1 MLLAASAPPLFTELA
16 ILLVAG
22 TLIAFVSSR
31 LGVVPIVGFLAA
43 GTVIGPSGVG
53 LISDI
58 DLVNQSADIGVM
70 LLLFTLGI
78 EFSLE
83 RVRRLASLFLIGGT
97 VQVGLTTGIVAG
109 VVAAFGVE
117 WRTAVFTG
125 LLVSLS
131 STAIVLKVLAERRAT
146 TSPVGNVSVAL
157 LIFQDLA
164 IVAMVLAVPLLGGQ
178 ITGPADVLIAFAK
191 AAGIVVAVIVV
202 ARTLVPAVLQ
212 YVSRIQSGEVFLLT
226 VLAICFGT
234 AYATSL
240 LDVSIS
246 LGAFLA
252 GLMVSESRVAAR
264 ALGEVM
270 PLQILFSATFFVSIG
285 MLLDVGYLARNLPL
299 VVGLALAVVVVK
311 MLTTTAAA
319 LLVRQPRA
327 VALSGALVLAQIG
340 EFSFVLERAGEE
352 VGLVPAGLADG
363 TDAFIAVTVLLMAF
377 SPFGARWGQS
387 LAARSDADR
396 RARQRAHPHD
406 GDAPQFDPSEHET
419 LVDHAVVNGFGPRA
433 RRIVSALELAHIP
446 YTIVSLDPEAQRWAA
461 STGRRVLVGDVS
473 RHVIAERAGLRD
485 ARIALAVDSPPSAV
499 EQFARIAREHNPD
512 IAVLAWAA
520 DPADAADLE
529 RDGLV
534 DHVVAERQAAHDALI
549 AHALGH
555 FELPEP
561 DTEAVTH
568 AVLHTELGPDSTA
581 DDGIDDGDD
590 AYRHEDDG
598 ADPGKSRT

>member
-1 MLLAASAPPLFTELA
+1 VLLAASAPPLFTELA

-22 TLIAFVSSR
+22 TLIAFVSTR

-43 GTVIGPSGVG
+43 GTIIGPSGTG

-83 RVRRLASLFLIGGT
+83 RVRRLASLFLVGGA

-164 IVAMVLAVPLLGGQ
+164 IVAMVLAVPLLGGE
-178 ITGPADVLIAFAK
+178 ITGPSDVLIAFAK

-202 ARTLVPAVLQ
+202 ARTLVPAVLR
-212 YVSRIQSGEVFLLT
+212 YVSRIQSAEVFLLT

-285 MLLDVGYLARNLPL
+285 MLLDVGYLVRNLPL
-299 VVGLALAVVVVK
+299 VIGLAIAVVVVK
-311 MLTTTAAA
+311 MLATTTAA
-319 LLVRQPRA
+319 LLVRQRRA
-327 VALSGALVLAQIG
+327 VAISGAIVLAQIG
-340 EFSFVLERAGEE
+340 EFSFVLERAGQD

-363 TDAFIAVTVLLMAF
+363 TDAFIAVTVLLMAC
-377 SPFGARWGQS
+377 SPFGARYGES
-387 LAARSDADR
+387 LAARSGADR
-396 RARQRAHPHD
+396 GGSRLHHGATHGAAHAHD
-406 GDAPQFDPSEHET
+406 PGEHEPLT
-419 LVDHAVVNGFGPRA
+419 DHAVVNGFGPRA

-446 YTIVSLDPEAQRWAA
+446 YTVVSLDPEAQRWAA
-461 STGRRVLVGDVS
+461 TTGRSVLVGDVS

-485 ARIALAVDSPPSAV
+485 ARIALSVDSPPSAV

-568 AVLHTELGPDSTA
+568 AVLHSELEPDATR
-581 DDGIDDGDD
+581 DDI
-590 AYRHEDDG
+590 
-598 ADPGKSRT
+598 

>member
-1 MLLAASAPPLFTELA
+1 M
-16 ILLVAG
+16 LVAG
-22 TLIAFVSSR
+22 TLIAFVSAR
-31 LGVVPIVGFLAA
+31 IGVVPIVGFLAA
-43 GTVIGPSGVG
+43 GAVIGPSGIG
-53 LISDI
+53 IISDI

-83 RVRRLASLFLIGGT
+83 RVRQLASMVLIGGAS
-97 VQVGLTTGIVAG
+97 QVGLTTGIVTAI
-109 VVAAFGVE
+109 VMAFGVE

-131 STAIVLKVLAERRAT
+131 STAIVLKVLAARRAT
-146 TSPVGNVSVAL
+146 TTPTGNMSIAL

-178 ITGPADVLIAFAK
+178 TTGPASALFAFAK
-191 AAGIVVAVIVV
+191 AAGIVVAVIV
-202 ARTLVPAVLQ
+202 AAWTLMPALLR
-212 YVSRIQSGEVFLLT
+212 YVSRFQSHEVFLLAI
-226 VLAICFGT
+226 LAICFGT
-234 AYATSL
+234 AYLTSL

-299 VVGLALAVVVVK
+299 VIGLAIGVVVIK
-311 MLTTTAAA
+311 LFATAAAA
-319 LLVRQPRA
+319 LLLRQPRA
-327 VALSGALVLAQIG
+327 VVVSGALVLAQVG

-352 VGLVPAGLADG
+352 AGLVPAGLANG
-363 TDAFIAVTVLLMAF
+363 TDAFIAVTVLLMAL
-377 SPFGARWGQS
+377 SPFGVRWGES
-387 LAARSDADR
+387 LAGRLESADSNSPARRPAVDLDDA
-396 RARQRAHPHD
+396 A
-406 GDAPQFDPSEHET
+406 EHEP
-419 LVDHAVVNGFGPRA
+419 LQDHAVVNGFGPRA

-446 YTIVSLDPEAQRWAA
+446 YTIVSLDPEAQRWGV
-461 STGRRVLVGDVS
+461 STGRRVLTGDVS
-473 RHVIAERAGLRD
+473 RHLIADRAGLRD
-485 ARIALAVDSPPSAV
+485 ARIVLAVDSPPSVV
-499 EQFARIAREHNPD
+499 EQFARIAREHNPEV
-512 IAVLAWAA
+512 IVLAWAA

-534 DHVVAERQAAHDALI
+534 DHVVAERQAALDALI

-561 DTEAVTH
+561 ATEAVTH
-568 AVLHTELGPDSTA
+568 AVLHAEVEQPEEE
-581 DDGIDDGDD
+581 D
-590 AYRHEDDG
+590 A
-598 ADPGKSRT
+598 

>member
-1 MLLAASAPPLFTELA
+1 M
-16 ILLVAG
+16 LVAG
-22 TLIAFVSSR
+22 TLIAFVSAR
-31 LGVVPIVGFLAA
+31 IGVVPIVGFLAA
-43 GTVIGPSGVG
+43 GAVIGPSGIG
-53 LISDI
+53 IISDI

-83 RVRRLASLFLIGGT
+83 RVRQLASMFLIGGAS
-97 VQVGLTTGIVAG
+97 QVGLTTGIVAAI
-109 VVAAFGVE
+109 VVAFGVE

-131 STAIVLKVLAERRAT
+131 STAIVLKVLAARRAT
-146 TSPVGNVSVAL
+146 TTPTGNMSIAL

-178 ITGPADVLIAFAK
+178 TTGPVSALLALAK
-191 AAGIVVAVIVV
+191 AAGIVVAVIVA
-202 ARTLVPAVLQ
+202 ARTLMPALLR
-212 YVSRIQSGEVFLLT
+212 YVSRFQSHEVFLLAI
-226 VLAICFGT
+226 LAICFGT
-234 AYATSL
+234 AYLTSL

-285 MLLDVGYLARNLPL
+285 MLLDVRYLVRNLPL
-299 VVGLALAVVVVK
+299 VIGLAIGVVVIK
-311 MLTTTAAA
+311 LFATASAA
-319 LLVRQPRA
+319 LLLRQPRA
-327 VALSGALVLAQIG
+327 VAVSGALVLAQVG

-352 VGLVPAGLADG
+352 AGLVPAGLANG

-377 SPFGARWGQS
+377 SPFGVRWGES
-387 LAARSDADR
+387 LAGRLEAANSDSPARRPAVDLDDTADA
-396 RARQRAHPHD
+396 A
-406 GDAPQFDPSEHET
+406 EHEP
-419 LVDHAVVNGFGPRA
+419 LQDHAVVNGFGPRA

-446 YTIVSLDPEAQRWAA
+446 YTIVSIDPEAQRWGA
-461 STGRRVLVGDVS
+461 STGRRVLAGDVS
-473 RHVIAERAGLRD
+473 RHLIADRAGLRD
-485 ARIALAVDSPPSAV
+485 ARIVLAVDSPPSVV

-512 IAVLAWAA
+512 VIVLAWAA

-534 DHVVAERQAAHDALI
+534 DHVVAERQAALDALI

-561 DTEAVTH
+561 ATEAVTH
-568 AVLHTELGPDSTA
+568 AVLHAEVP
-581 DDGIDDGDD
+581 
-590 AYRHEDDG
+590 RPEEDD
-598 ADPGKSRT
+598 S

>member
-1 MLLAASAPPLFTELA
+1 MAASAPPLFTELA

-97 VQVGLTTGIVAG
+97 VQVGLTTGIVAA

-178 ITGPADVLIAFAK
+178 TTGPADVLIAFAK

-311 MLTTTAAA
+311 MLSTTAAA
-319 LLVRQPRA
+319 LLVRQSRA

-377 SPFGARWGQS
+377 SPFGARWDQS

-396 RARQRAHPHD
+396 RAHQRDRPHD
-406 GDAPQFDPSEHET
+406 GDVPEFDPSEHEA

-446 YTIVSLDPEAQRWAA
+446 YTVVSLDPEAQRWAA
-461 STGRRVLVGDVS
+461 STGRKVLVGDLS

-568 AVLHTELGPDSTA
+568 AVLHTELEPDATRSDSA
-581 DDGIDDGDD
+581 SDD
-590 AYRHEDDG
+590 A
-598 ADPGKSRT
+598 

>member
-43 GTVIGPSGVG
+43 GTIIGPSGVG

-83 RVRRLASLFLIGGT
+83 RVRRLASLFLVGGA

-164 IVAMVLAVPLLGGQ
+164 IVAMVLAVPLLGGE
-178 ITGPADVLIAFAK
+178 ITGPTDVLIAFAK

-202 ARTLVPAVLQ
+202 ARTLVPAVLR
-212 YVSRIQSGEVFLLT
+212 YVSRIQSAEVFLLT

-285 MLLDVGYLARNLPL
+285 MLLDVGYLVRNLPL
-299 VVGLALAVVVVK
+299 VIGLAVAVVVVK
-311 MLTTTAAA
+311 MIATTTAA
-319 LLVRQPRA
+319 LLVRQRRA
-327 VALSGALVLAQIG
+327 VAISGAIVLAQIG
-340 EFSFVLERAGEE
+340 EFSFVLERAGQD

-387 LAARSDADR
+387 LAARSDADLRGGR
-396 RARQRAHPHD
+396 RGLPHD
-406 GDAPQFDPSEHET
+406 SDTVRPSGQQDPGDYEPLQ
-419 LVDHAVVNGFGPRA
+419 DHAVVNGFGARA
-433 RRIVSALELAHIP
+433 QRIVSALELAHIP

-568 AVLHTELGPDSTA
+568 AVLHTELGPDSA
-581 DDGIDDGDD
+581 SDD
-590 AYRHEDDG
+590 A
-598 ADPGKSRT
+598 

>member
-97 VQVGLTTGIVAG
+97 VQVGLTTGIVAA

-178 ITGPADVLIAFAK
+178 TTGPTDVLIAFAK

-299 VVGLALAVVVVK
+299 VIGLALVVVVVK
-311 MLTTTAAA
+311 MLSTSAAA

-396 RARQRAHPHD
+396 RARQRNRPHD
-406 GDAPQFDPSEHET
+406 GDVPEFDPSEHEA

-446 YTIVSLDPEAQRWAA
+446 YTVVSLDPEAQRWAA
-461 STGRRVLVGDVS
+461 TTGRKVLVGDLS

-568 AVLHTELGPDSTA
+568 AVLHNELEPDATR
-581 DDGIDDGDD
+581 DDSASND
-590 AYRHEDDG
+590 
-598 ADPGKSRT
+598 T

>member
-1 MLLAASAPPLFTELA
+1 M
-16 ILLVAG
+16 LVAG
-22 TLIAFVSSR
+22 TLIAFVSAR
-31 LGVVPIVGFLAA
+31 IGVVPIVGFLAA
-43 GTVIGPSGVG
+43 GAVIGPSGIG
-53 LISDI
+53 IISDI

-83 RVRRLASLFLIGGT
+83 RVRQLASLFLIGGAC
-97 VQVGLTTGIVAG
+97 QVGLTTGIVTAI
-109 VVAAFGVE
+109 VVAFGVE

-131 STAIVLKVLAERRAT
+131 STAIVLKVLAARRAT
-146 TSPVGNVSVAL
+146 TTPTGNMSIAL

-178 ITGPADVLIAFAK
+178 TTGPASALLALAK
-191 AAGIVVAVIVV
+191 AAGIVVAVIVA
-202 ARTLVPAVLQ
+202 ARTLMPALLR
-212 YVSRIQSGEVFLLT
+212 YVSRFQSHEVFLLAI
-226 VLAICFGT
+226 LAICFGT
-234 AYATSL
+234 AYLTSL

-299 VVGLALAVVVVK
+299 VIGLAISVVVVK
-311 MLTTTAAA
+311 LFATASAA
-319 LLVRQPRA
+319 LMLRQPRA
-327 VALSGALVLAQIG
+327 VAVSAALVLAQVG

-352 VGLVPAGLADG
+352 AGLVPAGLANG

-377 SPFGARWGQS
+377 SPFGVRWGES
-387 LAARSDADR
+387 LAGRIESANSDSHARRPAADLDDTADA
-396 RARQRAHPHD
+396 AQ
-406 GDAPQFDPSEHET
+406 HEP
-419 LVDHAVVNGFGPRA
+419 LQDHAVVSGFGPRA

-446 YTIVSLDPEAQRWAA
+446 YTIVSIDPEAQRWGV
-461 STGRRVLVGDVS
+461 STGRRVLTGDVS
-473 RHVIAERAGLRD
+473 RHLIADRAGLRD
-485 ARIALAVDSPPSAV
+485 ARIVLAVDSPPSVV

-512 IAVLAWAA
+512 VIVLAWAA

-534 DHVVAERQAAHDALI
+534 DHVVAERQAALDALI

-561 DTEAVTH
+561 ATEAVTH
-568 AVLHTELGPDSTA
+568 AVLHAEVPRPEEEDS
-581 DDGIDDGDD
+581 
-590 AYRHEDDG
+590 
-598 ADPGKSRT
+598 

>member
-1 MLLAASAPPLFTELA
+1 MLLAASAPPLLSELA

-31 LGVVPIVGFLAA
+31 FGVVPIVGFLLA
-43 GTVIGPSGVG
+43 GAVIGPSGVG

-83 RVRRLASLFLIGGT
+83 RVRQLASLVVIGGAS
-97 VQVGLTTGIVAG
+97 QVALTTGIVTAI
-109 VVAAFGVE
+109 VMAFGVD
-117 WRTAVFTG
+117 WQTATFTG

-131 STAIVLKVLAERRAT
+131 STAIVLKVLAGRRAT
-146 TSPVGNVSVAL
+146 TSPIGNVSIAL

-164 IVAMVLAVPLLGGQ
+164 IVAMVLAVPFLGGET
-178 ITGPADVLIAFAK
+178 TGAVDILLALGK
-191 AAGIVVAVIVV
+191 AAGIVVAVVVV
-202 ARTLVPAVLQ
+202 ARTLVPAFLRNL
-212 YVSRIQSGEVFLLT
+212 SRFQSAEVFLLAI
-226 VLAICFGT
+226 LAICFGT
-234 AYATSL
+234 AYLTSL

-285 MLLDVGYLARNLPL
+285 MLLDVGYLGRNLPL
-299 VVGLALAVVVVK
+299 VVGLAISVVIIKLV
-311 MLTTTAAA
+311 TTASAT
-319 LLVRQPRA
+319 LLLRQPRA
-327 VALSGALVLAQIG
+327 VVASSAIVLAQVG

-352 VGLVPAGLADG
+352 VGLVPAGLANG
-363 TDAFIAVTVLLMAF
+363 TDAFIAVTVLLMAL
-377 SPFGARWGQS
+377 SPFGVRWGDG
-387 LAARSDADR
+387 LAARLEAVADDRGAR
-396 RARQRAHPHD
+396 RAPVGVD
-406 GDAPQFDPSEHET
+406 DLPDPAEHEP

-461 STGRRVLVGDVS
+461 STGRRVLIGDVS
-473 RHVIAERAGLRD
+473 RHLIADRAGLRD
-485 ARIALAVDSPPSAV
+485 ARIVLSVDSPPSAV
-499 EQFARIAREHNPD
+499 EQFARIAREHNPEVV
-512 IAVLAWAA
+512 VLAWAA

-529 RDGLV
+529 REGLV

-555 FELPEP
+555 FELGEP
-561 DTEAVTH
+561 ATEAVTH
-568 AVLHTELGPDSTA
+568 AVLHTERPESDS
-581 DDGIDDGDD
+581 DGD
-590 AYRHEDDG
+590 
-598 ADPGKSRT
+598 

>member
-97 VQVGLTTGIVAG
+97 VQVGLTTGIVAA

-178 ITGPADVLIAFAK
+178 TTGPTDVLIAFAK

-299 VVGLALAVVVVK
+299 VIGLALVVVVVK
-311 MLTTTAAA
+311 MLSTSAAA

-396 RARQRAHPHD
+396 RARQRNRPHD
-406 GDAPQFDPSEHET
+406 GDVPEFDSSEHEA

-446 YTIVSLDPEAQRWAA
+446 YTVVSLDPEAQRWAA
-461 STGRRVLVGDVS
+461 TTGRKVLVGDLS

-568 AVLHTELGPDSTA
+568 AVLHNELEPDATR
-581 DDGIDDGDD
+581 DDS
-590 AYRHEDDG
+590 ASN
-598 ADPGKSRT
+598 DP

>member
-1 MLLAASAPPLFTELA
+1 M
-16 ILLVAG
+16 LVAG
-22 TLIAFVSSR
+22 TLIALVSAR
-31 LGVVPIVGFLAA
+31 IGVVPIVGFLAA
-43 GTVIGPSGVG
+43 GAVIGPGGIGV
-53 LISDI
+53 ISDI

-83 RVRRLASLFLIGGT
+83 RVRQLASLVLIGGAS
-97 VQVGLTTGIVAG
+97 QVGLTTGIVTAI
-109 VVAAFGVE
+109 VVAFGVE

-131 STAIVLKVLAERRAT
+131 STAIVLKVLAARRAT
-146 TSPVGNVSVAL
+146 TSPTGNMSIAL

-178 ITGPADVLIAFAK
+178 TTGSANALFAFGK
-191 AAGIVVAVIVV
+191 AAGIVIAVIVA
-202 ARTLVPAVLQ
+202 ARTLMPALLR
-212 YVSRIQSGEVFLLT
+212 YVSRFQSHEVFLLAI
-226 VLAICFGT
+226 LAICFGT
-234 AYATSL
+234 AYVTSL

-285 MLLDVGYLARNLPL
+285 MLFDVGYLARNLPL
-299 VVGLALAVVVVK
+299 VIGLAAGVVVIK
-311 MLTTTAAA
+311 LFATAAA
-319 LLVRQPRA
+319 GFLLRQPRA
-327 VALSGALVLAQIG
+327 VVASGAVVLAQVG

-352 VGLVPAGLADG
+352 AGLVPAGLANG
-363 TDAFIAVTVLLMAF
+363 TDAFIAVTVLLMAL
-377 SPFGARWGQS
+377 SPFGIRWGET
-387 LAARSDADR
+387 LAARLETSSDDQPAR
-396 RARQRAHPHD
+396 RSPVTVGD
-406 GDAPQFDPSEHET
+406 SGDAAEHEP
-419 LVDHAVVNGFGPRA
+419 LQDHAVVNGFGPRA

-446 YTIVSLDPEAQRWAA
+446 YTIVSIDPEAQRWGV
-461 STGRRVLVGDVS
+461 STGRRVLSGDVS
-473 RHVIAERAGLRD
+473 RQFIADRAGLRD
-485 ARIALAVDSPPSAV
+485 ARIVLAVDSPPSAV
-499 EQFARIAREHNPD
+499 EQFARIAREHNPEVK
-512 IAVLAWAA
+512 VLAWAA

-534 DHVVAERQAAHDALI
+534 DHVVAERQAALDALI

-561 DTEAVTH
+561 ATEAVTH
-568 AVLHTELGPDSTA
+568 AVLHAEAEQPEEE
-581 DDGIDDGDD
+581 D
-590 AYRHEDDG
+590 A
-598 ADPGKSRT
+598 

>member
-1 MLLAASAPPLFTELA
+1 MQVLLAASAPPLFTELA

-22 TLIAFVSSR
+22 TLIAFVSTR

-43 GTVIGPSGVG
+43 GTIIGPSGTG

-83 RVRRLASLFLIGGT
+83 RVRRLASLFLVGGA

-164 IVAMVLAVPLLGGQ
+164 IVAMVLAVPLLGGE
-178 ITGPADVLIAFAK
+178 ITGPTDVLIAFAK

-202 ARTLVPAVLQ
+202 ARTLVPAVLR
-212 YVSRIQSGEVFLLT
+212 YVSRIQSAEVFLLT

-285 MLLDVGYLARNLPL
+285 MLLDVGYLVRNLPL
-299 VVGLALAVVVVK
+299 VIGLAVAVIVVK
-311 MLTTTAAA
+311 MIATTTAA
-319 LLVRQPRA
+319 LLVRQRRA
-327 VALSGALVLAQIG
+327 VAISGAIVLAQIG
-340 EFSFVLERAGEE
+340 EFSFVLERAGQD

-387 LAARSDADR
+387 LAARSDADLGGGR
-396 RARQRAHPHD
+396 RGRPHD
-406 GDAPQFDPSEHET
+406 SDAIRPSEQQDPSDYEP
-419 LVDHAVVNGFGPRA
+419 LQDHAVVNGFGPRA
-433 RRIVSALELAHIP
+433 QRIVSALELAHIP

-568 AVLHTELGPDSTA
+568 AVLHTELGPDSA
-581 DDGIDDGDD
+581 SDD
-590 AYRHEDDG
+590 A
-598 ADPGKSRT
+598 

>member
-1 MLLAASAPPLFTELA
+1 M
-16 ILLVAG
+16 LVAG
-22 TLIAFVSSR
+22 TLIAFVSAR
-31 LGVVPIVGFLAA
+31 IGVVPIVGFLAA
-43 GTVIGPSGVG
+43 GAVIGPSGIG
-53 LISDI
+53 IISDI

-83 RVRRLASLFLIGGT
+83 RVRQLASMVLIGGAS
-97 VQVGLTTGIVAG
+97 QVGLTTGIVTAI
-109 VVAAFGVE
+109 VMAFGVE

-131 STAIVLKVLAERRAT
+131 STAIVLKVLAARRAT
-146 TSPVGNVSVAL
+146 TTPTGNMSIAL

-178 ITGPADVLIAFAK
+178 TTGPASALFAFAK
-191 AAGIVVAVIVV
+191 AAGIVVAVIV
-202 ARTLVPAVLQ
+202 AAWTLMPALLR
-212 YVSRIQSGEVFLLT
+212 YVSRFQSHEVFLLAI
-226 VLAICFGT
+226 LAICFGT
-234 AYATSL
+234 AYLTSL

-299 VVGLALAVVVVK
+299 VIGLAIGVVVIK
-311 MLTTTAAA
+311 LFATASAA
-319 LLVRQPRA
+319 LLLRQPRA
-327 VALSGALVLAQIG
+327 VVVSGALVLAQVG

-352 VGLVPAGLADG
+352 AGLVPAGLANG
-363 TDAFIAVTVLLMAF
+363 TDAFIAVTVLLMAL
-377 SPFGARWGQS
+377 SPFGVRWGES
-387 LAARSDADR
+387 LAGRLESADSNSPARRPAVDLDDA
-396 RARQRAHPHD
+396 A
-406 GDAPQFDPSEHET
+406 EHEP
-419 LVDHAVVNGFGPRA
+419 LQDHAVVNGFGPRA

-446 YTIVSLDPEAQRWAA
+446 YTIVSLDPEAQRWGV
-461 STGRRVLVGDVS
+461 STGRRVLTGDVS
-473 RHVIAERAGLRD
+473 RHLIADRAGLRD
-485 ARIALAVDSPPSAV
+485 ARIVLAVDSPPSVV
-499 EQFARIAREHNPD
+499 EQFARIAREHNPEV
-512 IAVLAWAA
+512 IVLAWAA

-534 DHVVAERQAAHDALI
+534 DHVVAERQAALDALI

-561 DTEAVTH
+561 ATEAVTH
-568 AVLHTELGPDSTA
+568 AVLHAEVEQPEEE
-581 DDGIDDGDD
+581 D
-590 AYRHEDDG
+590 A
-598 ADPGKSRT
+598 

>member
-1 MLLAASAPPLFTELA
+1 MLLAASAPPLLTELA

-31 LGVVPIVGFLAA
+31 FGVVPIVGFLVA
-43 GTVIGPSGVG
+43 GAVIGPSGVG

-83 RVRRLASLFLIGGT
+83 RVRQLASLVVIGGAS
-97 VQVGLTTGIVAG
+97 QVGLTTGIVTG
-109 VVAAFGVE
+109 IVMAFGVE
-117 WRTAVFTG
+117 WQTAVFTG

-131 STAIVLKVLAERRAT
+131 STAIVLKVLAGRRAM
-146 TSPVGNVSVAL
+146 TSQTGNVSIGL

-164 IVAMVLAVPLLGGQ
+164 IVAMVLAVPLLGGE
-178 ITGPADVLIAFAK
+178 TGGPVDIGLALGK
-191 AAGIVVAVIVV
+191 AAGIIVAVVVV
-202 ARTLVPAVLQ
+202 ARTLMPALLRH
-212 YVSRIQSGEVFLLT
+212 VSRFQSAEVFLLAI
-226 VLAICFGT
+226 LAICFGT
-234 AYATSL
+234 AYVTSL

-299 VVGLALAVVVVK
+299 VVGLAASVVVIK
-311 MLTTTAAA
+311 LFTTASAA
-319 LLVRQPRA
+319 LLLRQPRA
-327 VALSGALVLAQIG
+327 VAISGAVVLAQVG

-352 VGLVPAGLADG
+352 VGLVPAGLANG

-377 SPFGARWGQS
+377 SPFGVRWGDS
-387 LAARSDADR
+387 LAARLEAGAGDRPRIDADDM
-396 RARQRAHPHD
+396 P
-406 GDAPQFDPSEHET
+406 DPADYEP
-419 LVDHAVVNGFGPRA
+419 LADHAVVNGFGPRA
-433 RRIVSALELAHIP
+433 RRIVSALELANIP

-461 STGRRVLVGDVS
+461 STGRRVLIGDVS
-473 RHVIAERAGLRD
+473 RHLIADRAGLRD
-485 ARIALAVDSPPSAV
+485 ARIVLSVDSPPSAV

-512 IAVLAWAA
+512 VVVLAWAA

-529 RDGLV
+529 REGLV

-561 DTEAVTH
+561 ETEAVTH
-568 AVLHTELGPDSTA
+568 AVLHSELKPPD
-581 DDGIDDGDD
+581 
-590 AYRHEDDG
+590 EDDL
-598 ADPGKSRT
+598 

>member
-1 MLLAASAPPLFTELA
+1 M
-16 ILLVAG
+16 LVAG
-22 TLIAFVSSR
+22 TLIAFVSAR
-31 LGVVPIVGFLAA
+31 IGVVPIVGFLAA
-43 GTVIGPSGVG
+43 GAVIGPSGIG
-53 LISDI
+53 IISDI

-83 RVRRLASLFLIGGT
+83 RVRQLASMVLIGGAS
-97 VQVGLTTGIVAG
+97 QVGLTTGIVTAI
-109 VVAAFGVE
+109 VMAFGVE

-131 STAIVLKVLAERRAT
+131 STAIVLKVLAARRAT
-146 TSPVGNVSVAL
+146 TTPTGNMSIAL

-178 ITGPADVLIAFAK
+178 TTGPASALFAFAK
-191 AAGIVVAVIVV
+191 AAGIVVAVIV
-202 ARTLVPAVLQ
+202 AAWTLMPALLR
-212 YVSRIQSGEVFLLT
+212 YVSRFQSHEVFLLAI
-226 VLAICFGT
+226 LAICFGT
-234 AYATSL
+234 AYLTSL

-299 VVGLALAVVVVK
+299 VIGLAIGVVAIK
-311 MLTTTAAA
+311 LFATAAAA
-319 LLVRQPRA
+319 LLLRQPRA
-327 VALSGALVLAQIG
+327 VVVSGALVLAQVG

-352 VGLVPAGLADG
+352 AGLVPAGLANG
-363 TDAFIAVTVLLMAF
+363 TDAFIAVTVLLMAL
-377 SPFGARWGQS
+377 SPFGVRWGES
-387 LAARSDADR
+387 LAGRLESADSNSPARRPAVDLDDA
-396 RARQRAHPHD
+396 A
-406 GDAPQFDPSEHET
+406 EHEP
-419 LVDHAVVNGFGPRA
+419 LQDHAVVNGFGPRA

-446 YTIVSLDPEAQRWAA
+446 YTIVSLDPEAQRWGV
-461 STGRRVLVGDVS
+461 STGRRVLTGDVS
-473 RHVIAERAGLRD
+473 RHLIADRAGLRD
-485 ARIALAVDSPPSAV
+485 ARIVLAVDSPPSVVA
-499 EQFARIAREHNPD
+499 QFARIAREHNPEV
-512 IAVLAWAA
+512 IVLAWAA

-534 DHVVAERQAAHDALI
+534 DHVVAERQAALDALI

-555 FELPEP
+555 FELTEP
-561 DTEAVTH
+561 ATEAVTH
-568 AVLHTELGPDSTA
+568 AVLHAEVERPEEE
-581 DDGIDDGDD
+581 D
-590 AYRHEDDG
+590 A
-598 ADPGKSRT
+598 

>member
-1 MLLAASAPPLFTELA
+1 MLLAASAPPLLTELA

-31 LGVVPIVGFLAA
+31 FGVVPIVGFLVA
-43 GTVIGPSGVG
+43 GAVIGPSGIG

-83 RVRRLASLFLIGGT
+83 RVRQLASLVVIGGAS
-97 VQVGLTTGIVAG
+97 QVGLTTGIVTG
-109 VVAAFGVE
+109 IVMAFGVE
-117 WRTAVFTG
+117 WQTAVFTG

-131 STAIVLKVLAERRAT
+131 STAIVLKVLAGRRAT
-146 TSPVGNVSVAL
+146 TSQTGNVSVGL

-164 IVAMVLAVPLLGGQ
+164 IVAMVLAVPLLGGE
-178 ITGPADVLIAFAK
+178 TGGPVDILLALSK
-191 AAGIVVAVIVV
+191 AAGIVVAVVV
-202 ARTLVPAVLQ
+202 AARTLMPALLRH
-212 YVSRIQSGEVFLLT
+212 VSRFQSAEVFLLAI
-226 VLAICFGT
+226 LAICFGT
-234 AYATSL
+234 AYLTSL

-299 VVGLALAVVVVK
+299 VVGLALSVVVIK
-311 MLTTTAAA
+311 LFTTASAA
-319 LLVRQPRA
+319 LLLRQPRA
-327 VALSGALVLAQIG
+327 VAISAAVVLAQVG
-340 EFSFVLERAGEE
+340 EFSFVLERAGQE
-352 VGLVPAGLADG
+352 VGLIPSGLTNG

-377 SPFGARWGQS
+377 SPFGVRWGDS
-387 LAARSDADR
+387 LAARLEAGADDRPSR
-396 RARQRAHPHD
+396 RPHIDDDEMPDPAH
-406 GDAPQFDPSEHET
+406 HEPLT
-419 LVDHAVVNGFGPRA
+419 DHAVVNGFGPRA

-461 STGRRVLVGDVS
+461 STGRRVLIGDVS
-473 RHVIAERAGLRD
+473 RNLIADRAGLRD
-485 ARIALAVDSPPSAV
+485 ARIVLSVDSPPSAV
-499 EQFARIAREHNPD
+499 EQFARIAREHNPEV
-512 IAVLAWAA
+512 AVLAWAA

-529 RDGLV
+529 REGLV

-555 FELPEP
+555 FEVPEP
-561 DTEAVTH
+561 ATEAVTH
-568 AVLHTELGPDSTA
+568 AVLHSELTPPD
-581 DDGIDDGDD
+581 
-590 AYRHEDDG
+590 EDD
-598 ADPGKSRT
+598 S

>member
-22 TLIAFVSSR
+22 TLIAFLSTR

-43 GTVIGPSGVG
+43 GTIIGPSGTG

-78 EFSLE
+78 EFSLA
-83 RVRRLASLFLIGGT
+83 RVRRLASLFLVGGA
-97 VQVGLTTGIVAG
+97 VQVGLTTAIVAG

-146 TSPVGNVSVAL
+146 TSPVGNVSVAF

-164 IVAMVLAVPLLGGQ
+164 IVAMVLAVPLLGGD
-178 ITGPADVLIAFAK
+178 ITGPSDVLIAFAK

-202 ARTLVPAVLQ
+202 ARTLVPAVLR
-212 YVSRIQSGEVFLLT
+212 YVSRIQSAEVFLLT

-285 MLLDVGYLARNLPL
+285 MLLDVGYLVRNLPL
-299 VVGLALAVVVVK
+299 VVGLAVAVVVVK
-311 MLTTTAAA
+311 MLATTTAA
-319 LLVRQPRA
+319 LLVRQRRA
-327 VALSGALVLAQIG
+327 VALSGAIVLAQIG
-340 EFSFVLERAGEE
+340 EFSFVLERAGQD

-377 SPFGARWGQS
+377 SPFGARWGQT
-387 LAARSDADR
+387 LAARSDPDR
-396 RARQRAHPHD
+396 SRALRGRPHD
-406 GDAPQFDPSEHET
+406 GDSLEPSDKQHIGDHEP
-419 LVDHAVVNGFGPRA
+419 LQDHAVVNGFGPRA

-446 YTIVSLDPEAQRWAA
+446 YTVVSLDPEAQRWAA

-568 AVLHTELGPDSTA
+568 AVLHSE
-581 DDGIDDGDD
+581 
-590 AYRHEDDG
+590 HG
-598 ADPGKSRT
+598 ADPTQEDAVSDDS

>member
-1 MLLAASAPPLFTELA
+1 MLLAASAPPLLTQLA

-31 LGVVPIVGFLAA
+31 FGVVPIVGFLVA
-43 GTVIGPSGVG
+43 GAVIGPSGIG
-53 LISDI
+53 FISDI
-58 DLVNQSADIGVM
+58 DVVNQSADIGVM

-83 RVRRLASLFLIGGT
+83 RVRQLATLVVIGGAS
-97 VQVGLTTGIVAG
+97 QVALTTGIVAAI
-109 VVAAFGVE
+109 VVAFGVE
-117 WRTAVFTG
+117 WQTAVFTG

-131 STAIVLKVLAERRAT
+131 STAIVLKVLAGRRAT
-146 TSPVGNVSVAL
+146 TSQTGNVSIAL

-164 IVAMVLAVPLLGGQ
+164 IVAMVLAVPLLGGE
-178 ITGPADVLIAFAK
+178 TGGPVDILFALGK
-191 AAGIVVAVIVV
+191 AAGIVVAVVV
-202 ARTLVPAVLQ
+202 AARTLMPALLRH
-212 YVSRIQSGEVFLLT
+212 VSRFQSSEVFLLAI
-226 VLAICFGT
+226 LAICFGT
-234 AYATSL
+234 AYVTSL

-299 VVGLALAVVVVK
+299 VVGLAASVVVIK
-311 MLTTTAAA
+311 LFTTASAA
-319 LLVRQPRA
+319 LLLRQPRA
-327 VALSGALVLAQIG
+327 VAISGAVVLAQVG

-352 VGLVPAGLADG
+352 VGLVPAGLANG

-377 SPFGARWGQS
+377 SPFGVRWGDS
-387 LAARSDADR
+387 LAARLEAGAGDRPRIDADDM
-396 RARQRAHPHD
+396 P
-406 GDAPQFDPSEHET
+406 DPADYEP
-419 LVDHAVVNGFGPRA
+419 LADHAVVNGFGPRA
-433 RRIVSALELAHIP
+433 RRIVSALELANIP

-461 STGRRVLVGDVS
+461 STGRRVLIGDVS
-473 RHVIAERAGLRD
+473 RHLIADRAGLRD
-485 ARIALAVDSPPSAV
+485 ARIVLSVDSPPSAV

-512 IAVLAWAA
+512 VVVLAWAA

-529 RDGLV
+529 REGLV

-561 DTEAVTH
+561 ETEAVTH
-568 AVLHTELGPDSTA
+568 AVLHSELKPPD
-581 DDGIDDGDD
+581 
-590 AYRHEDDG
+590 EDDL
-598 ADPGKSRT
+598 

>member
-1 MLLAASAPPLFTELA
+1 MLLAASAPPLFTSLA

-22 TLIAFVSSR
+22 TLIAFVSTR
-31 LGVVPIVGFLAA
+31 LGIVPIVGFLAA
-43 GTVIGPSGVG
+43 GTVIGPSGIG
-53 LISDI
+53 LIDDI

-78 EFSLE
+78 EFRLE
-83 RVRRLASLFLIGGT
+83 RVRRLASLFLVGGT

-109 VVAAFGVE
+109 IVAAAGVE

-146 TSPVGNVSVAL
+146 ASPVGNVSVAL

-178 ITGPADVLIAFAK
+178 TTGPTDVLIAFAK
-191 AAGIVVAVIVV
+191 AAGIVAAVIVV
-202 ARTLVPAVLQ
+202 ARTLVPVLLR
-212 YVSRIQSGEVFLLT
+212 YVSRIQSAEVFLLT

-285 MLLDVGYLARNLPL
+285 MLLDVGYLGRNLP
-299 VVGLALAVVVVK
+299 VVIGLAMAVVVVK
-311 MLTTTAAA
+311 LLATSAAA
-319 LLVRQPRA
+319 LLLRQPRA
-327 VALSGALVLAQIG
+327 VAISGALVLAQIG
-340 EFSFVLERAGEE
+340 EFSFVLERAGQE

-377 SPFGARWGQS
+377 SPFGARWGES
-387 LAARSDADR
+387 LAARSAADARDEMLDR
-396 RARQRAHPHD
+396 PHD
-406 GDAPQFDPSEHET
+406 AKAHTQVPEEHEA
-419 LVDHAVVNGFGPRA
+419 LADHAVVNGFGPRA
-433 RRIVSALELAHIP
+433 RRMVAALELARIP
-446 YTIVSLDPEAQRWAA
+446 YTVVSLDPEAQRWAA
-461 STGRRVLVGDVS
+461 ATHRRVLVGDVS

-485 ARIALAVDSPPSAV
+485 ARVALAVDSPPSAV
-499 EQFARIAREHNPD
+499 EQFARIAREHNPEV
-512 IAVLAWAA
+512 AVLAWAA

-534 DHVVAERQAAHDALI
+534 DHVVAERQAALDALI

-568 AVLHTELGPDSTA
+568 AVLHTELGHSPTSDDTA
-581 DDGIDDGDD
+581 SDD
-590 AYRHEDDG
+590 A
-598 ADPGKSRT
+598 

>member
-1 MLLAASAPPLFTELA
+1 MLLGASAPPLFTDLA

-22 TLIAFVSSR
+22 TLIAFVSAR
-31 LGVVPIVGFLAA
+31 FGVVPIVGFLAA
-43 GTVIGPSGVG
+43 GTLIGPSGIG

-58 DLVNQSADIGVM
+58 DVVNQSADIGVM

-83 RVRRLASLFLIGGT
+83 RVRRLASLFLVGGSI
-97 VQVGLTTGIVAG
+97 QVGLTTGIVAG
-109 VVAAFGVE
+109 VVAAAGVE

-191 AAGIVVAVIVV
+191 AAGIVVAVLVV
-202 ARTLVPAVLQ
+202 ARTVVPALLR
-212 YVSRIQSGEVFLLT
+212 YVSRIQSAEVFLLT

-285 MLLDVGYLARNLPL
+285 MLLDIGYLLRNLPL
-299 VVGLALAVVVVK
+299 VIGLALAVVVVK
-311 MLTTTAAA
+311 LFATGAAA
-319 LLVRQPRA
+319 LLLRQPRT
-327 VALSGALVLAQIG
+327 VAISGALVLAQIG
-340 EFSFVLERAGEE
+340 EFSFVLERAGQD

-377 SPFGARWGQS
+377 SPFGARWGES
-387 LAARSDADR
+387 LAARSGAGNDSTRVDGGDR
-396 RARQRAHPHD
+396 TV
-406 GDAPQFDPSEHET
+406 PQLDPGVYEPQQ
-419 LVDHAVVNGFGPRA
+419 DHAVVNGFGPRA
-433 RRIVSALELAHIP
+433 RRIVSALELARIP
-446 YTIVSLDPEAQRWAA
+446 YTVVSLDPEAQQWAA
-461 STGRRVLVGDVS
+461 TTGRRVLVGDVS
-473 RHVIAERAGLRD
+473 RQLIADRAGLRD

-499 EQFARIAREHNPD
+499 AQFARIAREHNPEV
-512 IAVLAWAA
+512 AVLAWAA

-534 DHVVAERQAAHDALI
+534 DHVVAERQAALDALI

-568 AVLHTELGPDSTA
+568 AVLHAEPRTDTASDS
-581 DDGIDDGDD
+581 DG
-590 AYRHEDDG
+590 
-598 ADPGKSRT
+598 

>member
-43 GTVIGPSGVG
+43 GTIIGPSGVG

-97 VQVGLTTGIVAG
+97 VQVGLTTGIVAA

-178 ITGPADVLIAFAK
+178 TTGPTDVLIAFAK

-285 MLLDVGYLARNLPL
+285 MLLDVGYLVRNLPL
-299 VVGLALAVVVVK
+299 VVGLAVAVVVVK
-311 MLTTTAAA
+311 MLSTSAAA

-396 RARQRAHPHD
+396 RARQHDRPHS
-406 GDAPQFDPSEHET
+406 GDVPDFDPSEHEA

-433 RRIVSALELAHIP
+433 RRIVFALELAHIP

-461 STGRRVLVGDVS
+461 STGRKVLVGDLS

-568 AVLHTELGPDSTA
+568 AVLHTELGPDAAT
-581 DDGIDDGDD
+581 DDTESDD
-590 AYRHEDDG
+590 A
-598 ADPGKSRT
+598 

>member
-22 TLIAFVSSR
+22 TLIAFVSTR

-43 GTVIGPSGVG
+43 GTIIGPSGTG

-83 RVRRLASLFLIGGT
+83 RVRRLASLFLVGGA

-164 IVAMVLAVPLLGGQ
+164 IVAMVLAVPLLGGE
-178 ITGPADVLIAFAK
+178 ITGPTDVLIAFAK

-202 ARTLVPAVLQ
+202 ARTLVPAVLR
-212 YVSRIQSGEVFLLT
+212 YVSRIQSAEVFLLT

-285 MLLDVGYLARNLPL
+285 MLLDVGYLVRNLPL
-299 VVGLALAVVVVK
+299 VIGLAVAVVVVK
-311 MLTTTAAA
+311 MIATTTAA
-319 LLVRQPRA
+319 LLVRQRRA
-327 VALSGALVLAQIG
+327 VAISGAIVLAQIG
-340 EFSFVLERAGEE
+340 EFSFVLERAGQD

-396 RARQRAHPHD
+396 RGRPHD
-406 GDAPQFDPSEHET
+406 SDAVRPSEQQDPSDYEP
-419 LVDHAVVNGFGPRA
+419 LQDHAVVNGFGPRA
-433 RRIVSALELAHIP
+433 QRIVSALELAHIP

-568 AVLHTELGPDSTA
+568 AVLHTELGPEPVSGGDTPDA
-581 DDGIDDGDD
+581 D
-590 AYRHEDDG
+590 APAR
-598 ADPGKSRT
+598 

>member
-83 RVRRLASLFLIGGT
+83 RVRRLASLFLVGGT
-97 VQVGLTTGIVAG
+97 LQVGLTTGIVAAI
-109 VVAAFGVE
+109 VAAFGVD

-202 ARTLVPAVLQ
+202 ARTLVPALLQ
-212 YVSRIQSGEVFLLT
+212 YVSRIQSAEVFLLT

-299 VVGLALAVVVVK
+299 VVGLAIAVVIVK
-311 MLTTTAAA
+311 MLSTGAAA

-340 EFSFVLERAGEE
+340 EFSFVLERAGTE
-352 VGLVPAGLADG
+352 VGLIPAGLADG

-396 RARQRAHPHD
+396 RARQRSGPHD
-406 GDAPQFDPSEHET
+406 GDAPEFDPGEHEA

-433 RRIVSALELAHIP
+433 RRIVSALELAYIP
-446 YTIVSLDPEAQRWAA
+446 YTVVSLDPEAQRWAA
-461 STGRRVLVGDVS
+461 TTGRRVLVGDVS
-473 RHVIAERAGLRD
+473 RHVIADRAGLRD

-568 AVLHTELGPDSTA
+568 AVLHTELGPDATQDDTA
-581 DDGIDDGDD
+581 SDDALGADGDEHD
-590 AYRHEDDG
+590 
-598 ADPGKSRT
+598 SRNA

>member
-1 MLLAASAPPLFTELA
+1 MLLAASAPPLLTELA

-31 LGVVPIVGFLAA
+31 FGVVPIVGFLVA
-43 GTVIGPSGVG
+43 GAVIGPSGVG

-83 RVRRLASLFLIGGT
+83 RMRQLASLVVIGGAS
-97 VQVGLTTGIVAG
+97 QVALTMGIVAAI
-109 VVAAFGVE
+109 VVAFGVE
-117 WRTAVFTG
+117 WQTAVFTG

-131 STAIVLKVLAERRAT
+131 STAIVLKVLVGRRAT
-146 TSPVGNVSVAL
+146 TSQTGNVSIAL

-178 ITGPADVLIAFAK
+178 TSGPVDILFALGK

-202 ARTLVPAVLQ
+202 ARTLMPALLRH
-212 YVSRIQSGEVFLLT
+212 VSRFQSAEVFLLAI
-226 VLAICFGT
+226 LAICFGT
-234 AYATSL
+234 AYVTSL

-299 VVGLALAVVVVK
+299 VVGLAASVVVIK
-311 MLTTTAAA
+311 LFATASAA
-319 LLVRQPRA
+319 LLLRQPRA
-327 VALSGALVLAQIG
+327 VAISGAVVLAQVG

-352 VGLVPAGLADG
+352 VGLVPAGLANG

-377 SPFGARWGQS
+377 SPFGVRWGDS
-387 LAARSDADR
+387 LAARLEAGADDRHRIDADDM
-396 RARQRAHPHD
+396 P
-406 GDAPQFDPSEHET
+406 DPADDEP
-419 LVDHAVVNGFGPRA
+419 LADHAVVNGFGPRA
-433 RRIVSALELAHIP
+433 RRIVSALELARIP
-446 YTIVSLDPEAQRWAA
+446 YTIVSLDPDAQRWAA
-461 STGRRVLVGDVS
+461 STGRRVLIGDVS
-473 RHVIAERAGLRD
+473 RHLIADRAGLRD
-485 ARIALAVDSPPSAV
+485 ARIVLSVDSPPSAV

-512 IAVLAWAA
+512 VVVLAWAA

-529 RDGLV
+529 REGLV

-561 DTEAVTH
+561 ETEAVTH
-568 AVLHTELGPDSTA
+568 AVLHSELTPPD
-581 DDGIDDGDD
+581 
-590 AYRHEDDG
+590 EDD
-598 ADPGKSRT
+598 D

>member
-1 MLLAASAPPLFTELA
+1 MLLAASAPPLLTELA

-31 LGVVPIVGFLAA
+31 FGVVPIVGFLVA
-43 GTVIGPSGVG
+43 GAVIGPSGVG

-58 DLVNQSADIGVM
+58 DVVNQSADIGVM

-83 RVRRLASLFLIGGT
+83 RVRQLASLVVIGGAS
-97 VQVGLTTGIVAG
+97 QVGLTTGIVTAI
-109 VVAAFGVE
+109 VIAFGVD
-117 WRTAVFTG
+117 WQTAVFTG

-131 STAIVLKVLAERRAT
+131 STAIVLKVLAGRRAT
-146 TSPVGNVSVAL
+146 TSQTGNVSVAL

-178 ITGPADVLIAFAK
+178 TSGPADVLFALGK
-191 AAGIVVAVIVV
+191 ATVIIVAVIVV
-202 ARTLVPAVLQ
+202 ARTLMPALLR
-212 YVSRIQSGEVFLLT
+212 YVSRFQSHEVFLLAI
-226 VLAICFGT
+226 LAICFGT
-234 AYATSL
+234 AYLTSL

-299 VVGLALAVVVVK
+299 VIGLALSVVVIK
-311 MLTTTAAA
+311 LLTTASAA
-319 LLVRQPRA
+319 LLLRQSKA
-327 VALSGALVLAQIG
+327 VAISGAVVLAQVG

-352 VGLVPAGLADG
+352 VGLVPAGLANG

-377 SPFGARWGQS
+377 SPFGVRWGDG
-387 LAARSDADR
+387 LAARLEPGAGDRPARRAAVDADDL
-396 RARQRAHPHD
+396 P
-406 GDAPQFDPSEHET
+406 DPADFEP
-419 LVDHAVVNGFGPRA
+419 LADHAVVNGFGPRA
-433 RRIVSALELAHIP
+433 RHIVSALELARIP

-461 STGRRVLVGDVS
+461 STGRKVLIGDVS
-473 RHVIAERAGLRD
+473 RHLIADRAGLRN
-485 ARIALAVDSPPSAV
+485 ARIALSVDSPPSAV
-499 EQFARIAREHNPD
+499 EQFARVAREHNPEV
-512 IAVLAWAA
+512 IVLAWAA

-529 RDGLV
+529 REGLV

-561 DTEAVTH
+561 ATEAVTH
-568 AVLHTELGPDSTA
+568 AVLHSDLDRPEEDS
-581 DDGIDDGDD
+581 
-590 AYRHEDDG
+590 
-598 ADPGKSRT
+598 S

>member
-1 MLLAASAPPLFTELA
+1 VLLAASAPPLFTELA

-43 GTVIGPSGVG
+43 GTIIGPSGVG

-97 VQVGLTTGIVAG
+97 VQVGLTTGIVAA

-178 ITGPADVLIAFAK
+178 TTGPVDVLIAFAK

-285 MLLDVGYLARNLPL
+285 MLLDVGYLVRNLPL
-299 VVGLALAVVVVK
+299 VVGLALAVVIVK
-311 MLTTTAAA
+311 LLSTSAAA

-396 RARQRAHPHD
+396 RTRQRDGTHD
-406 GDAPQFDPSEHET
+406 GDAPQFDPSEHEA
-419 LVDHAVVNGFGPRA
+419 LIDHAVVNGFGPRA

-446 YTIVSLDPEAQRWAA
+446 YTVVSLDPEAQRWAA
-461 STGRRVLVGDVS
+461 STGRTVLVGDLS

-485 ARIALAVDSPPSAV
+485 ARIALSVDSPPSAV

-568 AVLHTELGPDSTA
+568 AVLHTELGPDAAT
-581 DDGIDDGDD
+581 DD
-590 AYRHEDDG
+590 AESDD
-598 ADPGKSRT
+598 A

>member
-43 GTVIGPSGVG
+43 GTIIGPSGTG

-117 WRTAVFTG
+117 WRTAIFTG

-164 IVAMVLAVPLLGGQ
+164 IVAMVLAVPLLGGEV
-178 ITGPADVLIAFAK
+178 TGPSDVLIAFAK

-311 MLTTTAAA
+311 VLSTSAAA

-340 EFSFVLERAGEE
+340 EFSFVLERAGTE

-387 LAARSDADR
+387 LATRSASDR
-396 RARQRAHPHD
+396 RARQHGLPHD
-406 GDAPQFDPSEHET
+406 GDVAEFDPSEHET
-419 LVDHAVVNGFGPRA
+419 LADHAVVNGFGPRA
-433 RRIVSALELAHIP
+433 RRIVSALELAHIR
-446 YTIVSLDPEAQRWAA
+446 YTVVSLDPEAQRWAA

-568 AVLHTELGPDSTA
+568 AVLHTELEPDSA
-581 DDGIDDGDD
+581 AHDGTDDGDD
-590 AYRHEDDG
+590 AYCHEDDG

>member
-22 TLIAFVSSR
+22 TLIAFVSTR

-43 GTVIGPSGVG
+43 GTIIGPSGTG

-83 RVRRLASLFLIGGT
+83 RVRRLAKLFLIGGA

-109 VVAAFGVE
+109 VVAAFGVD

-164 IVAMVLAVPLLGGQ
+164 IVAMVLAVPLLGGE
-178 ITGPADVLIAFAK
+178 ITGPSDVLIAFAK

-202 ARTLVPAVLQ
+202 ARTLVPAVLR
-212 YVSRIQSGEVFLLT
+212 YVSRIQSAEVFLLT

-285 MLLDVGYLARNLPL
+285 MLLDVGYLVSNLPL
-299 VVGLALAVVVVK
+299 VVGLAAAVVVVK
-311 MLTTTAAA
+311 LLATATAA
-319 LLVRQPRA
+319 LLVRQRRA
-327 VALSGALVLAQIG
+327 VAISGAIVLAQIG
-340 EFSFVLERAGEE
+340 EFSFVLERAGQD

-363 TDAFIAVTVLLMAF
+363 TDAFIAVTVLLMAL

-396 RARQRAHPHD
+396 SGGRRGRPHD
-406 GDAPQFDPSEHET
+406 GDALGPSDHQDPGEYEP
-419 LVDHAVVNGFGPRA
+419 LQDHAVVNGFGARA

-461 STGRRVLVGDVS
+461 STGRRVLVGDLS

-568 AVLHTELGPDSTA
+568 AVLHSELRSDAAS
-581 DDGIDDGDD
+581 DD
-590 AYRHEDDG
+590 A
-598 ADPGKSRT
+598 

>member
-97 VQVGLTTGIVAG
+97 VQVGLTTGIVAA

-178 ITGPADVLIAFAK
+178 TTGPADVLIAFAK

-311 MLTTTAAA
+311 MLTTSAAA

-387 LAARSDADR
+387 LATRAAADR
-396 RARQRAHPHD
+396 GARQHGLPHG
-406 GDAPQFDPSEHET
+406 GDAPEFDPSDHEA

-446 YTIVSLDPEAQRWAA
+446 YTVVSLDPEAQRWAA

-485 ARIALAVDSPPSAV
+485 ARVALAVDSPPSAV

-568 AVLHTELGPDSTA
+568 AVLHNELEPDATR
-581 DDGIDDGDD
+581 DDSASND
-590 AYRHEDDG
+590 
-598 ADPGKSRT
+598 T

>member
-22 TLIAFVSSR
+22 TLIAFVSTR

-43 GTVIGPSGVG
+43 GTIIGPSGTG

-83 RVRRLASLFLIGGT
+83 RVRRLASLFLVGGA

-109 VVAAFGVE
+109 VVAAFGVD

-164 IVAMVLAVPLLGGQ
+164 IVAMVLAVPLLGGE

-202 ARTLVPAVLQ
+202 ARTLVPAVLR
-212 YVSRIQSGEVFLLT
+212 YVSRIQSAEVFLLT

-270 PLQILFSATFFVSIG
+270 PLQVLFSATFFVSIG
-285 MLLDVGYLARNLPL
+285 MLLDVGYLVRNLPL
-299 VVGLALAVVVVK
+299 VIGLAVAVVVVK
-311 MLTTTAAA
+311 MVATTTAA
-319 LLVRQPRA
+319 LLVRQRRA
-327 VALSGALVLAQIG
+327 VAISGAIVLAQIG
-340 EFSFVLERAGEE
+340 EFSFVLERAGQD

-387 LAARSDADR
+387 LAARSDTDR
-396 RARQRAHPHD
+396 GSGRRGRSLD
-406 GDAPQFDPSEHET
+406 GDAHRSAHDHDPGEYEP
-419 LVDHAVVNGFGPRA
+419 LQDHAVVNGFGPRA

-446 YTIVSLDPEAQRWAA
+446 YTVVSLDPEAQRWAA

-568 AVLHTELGPDSTA
+568 AVLHSELRPDEAS
-581 DDGIDDGDD
+581 DDD
-590 AYRHEDDG
+590 
-598 ADPGKSRT
+598 S

>member
-1 MLLAASAPPLFTELA
+1 LAASAPPLFTELA

-97 VQVGLTTGIVAG
+97 VQVGLTTGIVAA

-178 ITGPADVLIAFAK
+178 TTGPADVLIAFAK

-311 MLTTTAAA
+311 MLSTTAAA

-387 LAARSDADR
+387 LAARSEANR
-396 RARQRAHPHD
+396 RAHQRDRPHD
-406 GDAPQFDPSEHET
+406 GDVPEFDPSEHEA

-446 YTIVSLDPEAQRWAA
+446 YTVVSLDPEAQRWAA
-461 STGRRVLVGDVS
+461 STGRKVLVGDLS

-568 AVLHTELGPDSTA
+568 AVLHNELGPDSAA
-581 DDGIDDGDD
+581 DEGTDDGDD
-590 AYRHEDDG
+590 AYRHEGDG